1 MAKALEV
8 LEKLQQML
16 EAVPA
21 VPEDLLLGFF
31 ARFEDGCAANALELS
46 KRCVRAG
53 SVRVACRQALQQGE
67 PTQTLLELL
76 ARPF

>member
-31 ARFEDGCAANALELS
+31 ARFE
-46 KRCVRAG
+46 
-53 SVRVACRQALQQGE
+53 
-67 PTQTLLELL
+67 
-76 ARPF
+76 